1 MLDHAAVRP
10 WIQPVILTVPGRE
23 RDCVTP
29 MIQALSGQ
37 SGFHPAIVFEDRS
50 GIGAAEATRQALF
63 SAGESDCHVLFLEDD
78 LVMDEEASARIAA
91 TSFPDGV
98 GIISFCD
105 MREVPEYSPA
115 GLYRFGA
122 MGCDGRGWWGNQAL
136 LIHLDIVRMC
146 ARVDWFS
153 QEIEDAL
160 GIRVHKLTYGD
171 DGRNCSDIRLAL
183 LVASH
188 GNDRREYAV
197 SVPSVFSHVGHV
209 SVCFPGRTIGER
221 ETRNWIGDRRR
232 FSIDA
237 TLDGQRV
244 VPAAAQTVVPAAGG
258 R

>member
-91 TSFPDGV
+91 TSFRDGG

-105 MREVPEYSPA
+105 MREVPEFSPA
-115 GLYRFGA
+115 GLYRFSALGS
-122 MGCDGRGWWGNQAL
+122 DGRGWWGNQAL

-171 DGRNCSDIRLAL
+171 DGRNCSDIRLSL
-183 LVASH
+183 LVDMH
-188 GNDRREYAV
+188 GDDRREYAV
-197 SVPSVFSHVGHV
+197 SVPSVFEHVGRA
-209 SVCFPGRTIGER
+209 SMCFPGRTIGER
-221 ETRNWIGDRRR
+221 ETRNWIGARRR
-232 FSIDA
+232 FGIDA
-237 TLDGQRV
+237 TLNRQQVAHTLALPPTPSVGAR
-244 VPAAAQTVVPAAGG
+244 
-258 R
+258 